1 MRLFRQ
7 KALLLVGVLTTA
19 CHETTSPPTQP
30 GLYSLESFNNQ
41 PLPTFLN
48 AGGGDTTTI
57 FSAILVLDGAAN
69 AMIATHSRQVH
80 PNTPPRDATDIVRYT
95 YRVVGDS
102 VAFDYSPPCPPNAL
116 CVAPPYGKSTS
127 TTLTLYSGYTGANA
141 TYLYRL
147 LVSDPH

>member
-1 MRLFRQ
+1 MHLTCQNAFVLI
-7 KALLLVGVLTTA
+7 AVLTA
-19 CHETTSPPTQP
+19 GCHETTSPPTQP
-30 GLYSLESFNNQ
+30 GFYALESFNNQ
-41 PLPTFLN
+41 SLPTFLN

-80 PNTPPRDATDIVRYT
+80 PNTSPRDATDTVRYT

-102 VAFDYSPPCPPNAL
+102 IAFDYSPPCPPNAL
-116 CVAPPYGKSTS
+116 CVTPPYGKSTS

-147 LVSDPH
+147 LASDPH

>member
-19 CHETTSPPTQP
+19 CHDTTSPPTQP
-30 GLYSLESFNNQ
+30 GFYSLESFNNQ
-41 PLPTFLN
+41 PLPIVVY
-48 AGGGDTTTI
+48 AGGGDTITL
-57 FSAILVLDGAAN
+57 FSAILVLDGAAH

-80 PNTPPRDATDIVRYT
+80 PSLPPRDATDTARYT

-102 VAFDYSPPCPPNAL
+102 IAFDYSPPCPPNAL

-127 TTLTLYSGYTGANA
+127 TTLTLNSGFIGINAN
-141 TYLYRL
+141 YLYRL
-147 LVSDPH
+147 LASDPH

>member
-7 KALLLVGVLTTA
+7 KALLFVGVLTTA

-30 GLYSLESFNNQ
+30 ALYSLESFNNQ

-48 AGGGDTTTI
+48 AGGGDTITI
-57 FSAILVLDGAAN
+57 ISATLVLDGAAN

-80 PNTPPRDATDIVRYT
+80 PNTPLRDATDIVRYT
-95 YRVVGDS
+95 YRVMGDS
-102 VAFDYSPPCPPNAL
+102 VAFDYSPPCPPNAQ

-127 TTLTLYSGYTGANA
+127 TTLTLYSGYTGASA

-147 LVSDPH
+147 LVSDRH